1 MYNCEFCDKEF
12 KSKSNFNLHQRTAK
26 YCLEKQGKEFQTENE
41 CKYCKKK
48 FSRKQRLDTHLEI
61 CNIKIKNFKEKE
73 NKKNQDLETRVQ
85 DLETKNK
92 ELENK
97 LKEVEI
103 RNKELE
109 NKLKEVEIRNKEL
122 EDKIYKIL
130 EKAIDKT
137 VLTEKYDYSV
147 NSNLDKIE
155 ISEEK
160 IELENFNILK
170 SEYKT
175 LLVKHNS
182 SLKSHRYIKF
192 KKTGPC
198 FYIIDSGNSNQNI
211 QYKFGI
217 AGTDKAHSIDDR
229 LQCHRTLWPLLKVR
243 FLLFTK
249 DVLLIEKNIKM
260 IYEKEINP
268 NGHEIIQGIKLED
281 IIDSLKKLFNI
292 LNIKEYNVISYEK
305 LKEYNDYVDTTIKPK
320 INNF

>member
-12 KSKSNFNLHQRTAK
+12 KSKSNFNFHQKTTK
-26 YCLEKQGKEFQTENE
+26 YCLEKQGKEVNNENE
-41 CKYCKKK
+41 CKYCKKRFTK
-48 FSRKQRLDTHLEI
+48 KQNLYTHLEI
-61 CNIKIKNFKEKE
+61 CNIKIIDNEE
-73 NKKNQDLETRVQ
+73 NK
-85 DLETKNK
+85 KNK

-217 AGTDKAHSIDDR
+217 TGTDKAHSIDDR

>member
-12 KSKSNFNLHQRTAK
+12 KTKAIINYHQRTAK
-26 YCLEKQGKEFQTENE
+26 YCLEKQGKEVNNKNE
-41 CKYCKKK
+41 CKYCKKR
-48 FSRKQRLDTHLEI
+48 FTRKERLDTHLEI
-61 CNIKIKNFKEKE
+61 CNIKIIDNEE
-73 NKKNQDLETRVQ
+73 EQNKKVQ
-85 DLETKNK
+85 ELETKNK

-137 VLTEKYDYSV
+137 VSIEKYDYSI

-160 IELENFNILK
+160 IELEKFNILK

-192 KKTGPC
+192 KETGPC
-198 FYIIDSGNSNQNI
+198 FYIIDSGNFNQNI

-217 AGTDKAHSIDDR
+217 AGTDKLFSINER
-229 LQCHRTLWPLLKVR
+229 LKNHRTLWPLLKVR

-320 INNF
+320 TNNF